1 MGWSSKYLVYSIFS
15 VIDFVS
21 QILRVGH
28 PWISTWTSVLWVVHA
43 KIFRKE
49 IQTQEAKKKK
59 QNKTSALPR
68 VCNKNLLEIKA
79 FSAMDQGL
87 GGDT

>member
-1 MGWSSKYLVYSIFS
+1 ML
-15 VIDFVS
+15 
-21 QILRVGH
+21 
-28 PWISTWTSVLWVVHA
+28 